1 MENFHTVEDCQYV
14 LKPGMRFDKLSQ
26 LIPVCRALVEA
37 SGRGQYEIRT
47 VTLLTKLFVSI
58 GGDVRE
64 YYMRDVPIP
73 DALRAS
79 ARAV

>member
-1 MENFHTVEDCQYV
+1 MENFPAVEDCPYV
-14 LKPGMRFDKLSQ
+14 LKPGMRFERLSQ
-26 LIPVCRALVEA
+26 LMPVCRALVEA

-64 YYMRDVPIP
+64 YHMRDVPIP

-79 ARAV
+79 ARAI

>member
-1 MENFHTVEDCQYV
+1 M
-14 LKPGMRFDKLSQ
+14 
-26 LIPVCRALVEA
+26 
-37 SGRGQYEIRT
+37 
-47 VTLLTKLFVSI
+47 TLLTKLFVSI

-64 YYMRDVPIP
+64 HYMRDVPIP

>member
-1 MENFHTVEDCQYV
+1 MENFPTVEDCPYV
-14 LKPGMRFDKLSQ
+14 LKPAMGFDKLSQ
-26 LIPVCRALVEA
+26 LIPVCRALTLRQV
-37 SGRGQYEIRT
+37 RGQYEIRT

>member
-1 MENFHTVEDCQYV
+1 MENFHAIEDCPYV
-14 LKPGMRFDKLSQ
+14 LKPGMRFNKLSQ
-26 LIPVCRALVEA
+26 LMPVCRALVEA

-47 VTLLTKLFVSI
+47 VSLLTKLFVSI

-64 YYMRDVPIP
+64 YYMRDVSIP
-73 DALRAS
+73 DVLRAA